1 MNYIDQEIVVQGTED
16 ERPGISV
23 GFGGKLFRQ
32 IERTVQPC
40 VRMALTG
47 RSAQVGQPPKW
58 LQAAWD
64 VRATEF
70 SRRGSDTVIHMRVP
84 MLGDAAPKVFEQK
97 QLWDN
102 SVKPDE
108 TALELLGKLVHD
120 VSEQA
125 INSDSY
131 DGHMLTRL
139 AGWNGLLKS
148 RISTIILPTNGISSS
163 NSMLN
168 GSVVANAR
176 SLSNRI
182 PAERQVRVVGRI
194 DMVRHSTRSMG
205 LRLDDGSEARCS
217 VVNEDI
223 GDLGNLLNKEVTI
236 LGKAVY
242 RPSGTVF
249 RLDVEQVLETTE
261 GRGQFSQV
269 PLPMEIQP
277 RDERRAQTPRTGVA
291 VIFGTW
297 PGDETDEDMV
307 EALAELHR

>member
-64 VRATEF
+64 LRATEF
-70 SRRGSDTVIHMRVP
+70 SRRGSDTVIHMQVP
-84 MLGDAAPKVFEQK
+84 KLGEAAPQVFEQK
-97 QLWDN
+97 QLWDA
-102 SVKPDE
+102 SVQPEE
-108 TALELLGKLVHD
+108 TALELLGKLVQD

-125 INSDSY
+125 TNSDSY

-139 AGWNGLLKS
+139 VGWNGLLES
-148 RISTIILPTNGISSS
+148 RIRTIVLPTTGINSP
-163 NSMLN
+163 NSMLDV
-168 GSVVANAR
+168 SVVANAR

-205 LRLDDGSEARCS
+205 LRLDNGNEVRCA

-249 RLDVEQVLETTE
+249 RLDVQQVLETTA

-269 PLPMEIQP
+269 PLPMEIKP
-277 RDERRAQTPRTGVA
+277 RNERIAQTPRTGVA
-291 VIFGTW
+291 AIFGTW
-297 PGDETDEDMV
+297 PGDETDNDLI
-307 EALAELHR
+307 EALAELRR